1 MAISTA
7 SIAAILTVAVLGTE
21 VVRLGNRVNE
31 LESAKSDAGENTQKS
46 NNAYAGVKSGDKLG
60 EYILASNYED
70 LYYTVKSAQKKDK
83 EMVEYDSV
91 VITGGQMTWLL
102 HQVI

>member
-1 MAISTA
+1 MQGRIRKKQQCICRS
-7 SIAAILTVAVLGTE
+7 
-21 VVRLGNRVNE
+21 
-31 LESAKSDAGENTQKS
+31 K
-46 NNAYAGVKSGDKLG
+46 KSGDKLG

-91 VITGGQMTWLL
+91 VITGGR
-102 HQVI
+102 